1 MRFVM
6 SSLAQQTHRG
16 RPKQL
21 DDQHKHNID
30 EPQETCPGVVVKLP
44 NRISLRPTT
53 YQDRPLKW
61 LLE

>member
-6 SSLAQQTHRG
+6 SSLAHQTHRG

-21 DDQHKHNID
+21 DDQPKHNID

-53 YQDRPLKW
+53 Y
-61 LLE
+61 